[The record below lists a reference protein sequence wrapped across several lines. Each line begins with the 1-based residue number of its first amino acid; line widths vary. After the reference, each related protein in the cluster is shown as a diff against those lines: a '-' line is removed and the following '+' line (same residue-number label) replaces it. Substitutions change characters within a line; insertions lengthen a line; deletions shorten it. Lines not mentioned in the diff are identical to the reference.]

1 MSAATAVGRL
11 SGRTTTAEASDI
23 ALLVE
28 REAPALLAYFGRRVR
43 EREDAAD
50 LLGELLTVVW
60 RRRSAIPPDPT
71 AARMWM
77 YGVARKTLARHRRGS
92 VRRAALADRLREELT
107 TRPSIEASDDAARRV
122 RELISKLPETDREII
137 GLSYWEGF
145 SLVEVA
151 RILGMPPATVR
162 SRHARAKARLRG
174 ALLAEDEIP
183 RGT

>member
-1 MSAATAVGRL
+1 MAARFA
-11 SGRTTTAEASDI
+11 GRTVTTEASDI

-50 LLGELLTVVW
+50 LLGELLAVVW
-60 RRRSAIPPDPT
+60 RRRSAIPADPT

-77 YGVARKTLARHRRGS
+77 YGVARKLLARHRRGS
-92 VRRAALADRLREELT
+92 VRRAALAGRLREELA
-107 TRPSIEASDDAARRV
+107 TRPPIEAPDDVVRRV
-122 RELISKLPETDREII
+122 RELIAELPETDREII

-162 SRHARAKARLRG
+162 SRHARAKARLRD
-174 ALLAEDEIP
+174 ALL
-183 RGT
+183 RGELPSDD